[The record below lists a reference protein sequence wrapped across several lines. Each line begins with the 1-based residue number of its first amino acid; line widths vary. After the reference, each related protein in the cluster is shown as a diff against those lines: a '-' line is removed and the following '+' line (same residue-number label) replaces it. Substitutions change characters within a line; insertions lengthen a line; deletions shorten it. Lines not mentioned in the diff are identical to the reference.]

1 MHVCAV
7 CVRRVRAC
15 ADVGVCPCVT
25 HASTRLL
32 RVGKDTYSTSTV
44 STFLSSYI
52 PERCLHFNP
61 LTGTASFCSTPSL
74 AGRQQQQQLHLHQQ
88 ECGTAAA
95 GPTARIRRVQQP
107 MLHVSSNISCDS
119 CCVTCVSLLKLRHP
133 RDFTSHTSRRG
144 TLCIYI
150 CVCILST

>member
-107 MLHVSSNISCDS
+107 MLHVSSNRSCDYFA
-119 CCVTCVSLLKLRHP
+119 CVSL
-133 RDFTSHTSRRG
+133 FS
-144 TLCIYI
+144 I
-150 CVCILST
+150 CVTAGISHDPHPEGRPCTYMPNYSN